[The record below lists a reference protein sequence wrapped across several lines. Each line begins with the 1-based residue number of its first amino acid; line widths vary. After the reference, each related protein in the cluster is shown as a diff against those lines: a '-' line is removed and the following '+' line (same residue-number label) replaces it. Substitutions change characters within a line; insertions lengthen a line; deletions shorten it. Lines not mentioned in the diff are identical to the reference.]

1 MPHNFNVRA
10 LLKMLPHIYLS
21 VCHCDIQVSKV
32 PATVKYIKI
41 WKTVFQFGTNW
52 LTLWKIKWEQL
63 LPNYT
68 WIFFICEVTYF
79 YLLFVNIIIGTFAA
93 SFIFS
98 SGTPFFGKMNGSTFV
113 NKIIRSCSVKR
124 SILAFKNW
132 NSFMQYSFNTSFNAA
147 LNLLPVPFLRPP
159 YFIPFGKLTVFYCF
173 GKWVQL

>member
-10 LLKMLPHIYLS
+10 LFTVLPHIYLS

-93 SFIFS
+93 SPVFVS
-98 SGTPFFGKMNGSTFV
+98 CAPFFGKMNGSTFV
-113 NKIIRSCSVKR
+113 KKTSRSLKVSR
-124 SILAFKNW
+124 WIFAFRYW
-132 NSFMQYSFNTSFNAA
+132 NSFMQNSFRTCFNAA
-147 LNLLPVPFLRPP
+147 LVLLPVPRWRPP
-159 YFIPFGKLTVFYCF
+159 YFIPFGT
-173 GKWVQL
+173 